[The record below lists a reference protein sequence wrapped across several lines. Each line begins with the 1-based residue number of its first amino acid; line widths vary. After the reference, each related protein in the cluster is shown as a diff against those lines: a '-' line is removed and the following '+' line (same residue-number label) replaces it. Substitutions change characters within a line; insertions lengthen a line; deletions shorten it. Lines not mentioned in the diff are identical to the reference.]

1 MQTDHIRIPIEGMHC
16 AACAVRLEKVLNQQ
30 PGITQAEVNFADNHA
45 RLQLDTDAADI
56 TQVIDAVE
64 NAGFNVPL
72 ETRRLNIG
80 GMTCVACAARLEKML
95 KRLTLVKDAVVNFA
109 SESATISSPL
119 GTMSDGAI
127 VEVVTATGFTAQ
139 PAVAQLSETLAERHA
154 ATWRRDFSWF
164 ILSALFMVPFLMEML
179 AMMIGWHHLM
189 LPHWVQLLL
198 ATPVQFI
205 IGWRFYRGAWAAL
218 KNGGAN
224 MDVLVTLGTSTAYF
238 FSLWITLFG
247 SPDQPVYFEAS
258 VVVITLVLLGKLME
272 SRAKDKSTEAIAALI
287 RLAPQMAWVD
297 RAGEW
302 AEVPLT
308 EVMLGEKVL
317 VRHGDNIAVDGMV
330 IEGRSMVDE
339 SLLTGESM
347 PLLKQSSDTVYAGTS
362 NQDGRLIIQATGIG
376 EHTMLA
382 QITRSVAD
390 AQGSKAPIARLA
402 DKISG
407 VFVPVVVLIAVMAL
421 IGNGLWHGDWS
432 AALINA
438 VAVLVIA
445 CPCALGLATPTAVM
459 VGIGNGALHGILFRQ
474 AQALEITAGL
484 DTLLVDK
491 TGTLTEGKPK
501 LIELWSSGDYPE
513 DKVLIMAA
521 SAEVGSEHPL
531 ARAILDAAKQRNLT
545 LMPTKSFSATVGQ
558 GITTQING
566 YGQVQVGELG
576 WLTSE
581 LPVEHIQSM
590 RRDGCSLIGV
600 ALNGELI
607 GLCALADTVRSTS
620 AQAISQLK
628 EMGIDVRMLTGDS
641 LNTAAAIAN
650 QVGIENFQ
658 SGMRPDDKAT
668 VIKTLHEQGH
678 RVGMVGD
685 GVNDAPA
692 LALADVGF
700 AMGAGSDVAIATADV
715 TLMHGDLTH
724 LVSAVRLARATMKKI
739 RQNLFFAFIYN
750 TLGIPLAALGLL
762 NPMLAGAAMA
772 LSSVSVVSNSLL
784 LRRWK

>member
-127 VEVVTATGFTAQ
+127 VEVVTATGFTVQ

-154 ATWRRDFSWF
+154 VTWRRDFSWF

-179 AMMIGWHHLM
+179 AMMIGWHHLI

-287 RLAPQMAWVD
+287 RLAPQMAWVE

-459 VGIGNGALHGILFRQ
+459 VGIGNGARHGILFRQ

-658 SGMRPDDKAT
+658 SGMRPDDKAA